1 MATAIFNGL
10 NVPHNCRHYRES
22 LPRLEKEKM
31 QELNAVI
38 AAAVNTVAEKMD
50 QSTTN
55 LNAVSQ
61 ATNEMTATISE
72 IAANSEKAR
81 RTSEG
86 ATRQA
91 EAICAVIHKLSDATA
106 AIGTI
111 TQTINDVSEQ
121 TKLLALNATIEAAR
135 AGESGK
141 GFAVV
146 ASEVKELAKQTETA
160 TNEIRSRIEAIQNTT
175 TAAAGDINAISGVI
189 REVGQLVAMN
199 AAAIEEQSVAT
210 RQIASSIALSL
221 TSMRDVNELM
231 AQTAASSGTSA

>member
-1 MATAIFNGL
+1 
-10 NVPHNCRHYRES
+10 
-22 LPRLEKEKM
+22 
-31 QELNAVI
+31 
-38 AAAVNTVAEKMD
+38 VNTVAEKMD